1 MAKTILI
8 VDDEEIN
15 LDMISAVL
23 EGSGY
28 TTLKAIDAR
37 TALNMLEA
45 EKANISAIL
54 MDLNMPKSDGFTAIK
69 TLKSTKVFKP
79 IPVIALTVAS
89 DKESVLKAISSGAD
103 DYLTKPFE
111 SEELLSRVA
120 ILCKISDFI
129 KRWELR

>member
-23 EGSGY
+23 ESCGY
-28 TTLKAIDAR
+28 ATLKALDAR
-37 TALNMLEA
+37 TALNILEA

-69 TLKSTKVFKP
+69 TLKSTKVFRP
-79 IPVIALTVAS
+79 IPIMALTVAS

-120 ILCKISDFI
+120 ILCKISDFV